1 MYVFGL
7 TNSDQTPDQI
17 AGDFMTLTDVDLIA
31 ILDGGGSA
39 EMMRYNMK
47 EHRVEYLHDTGK
59 KTSGC
64 LAMIGA
70 TITIPA
76 DPIQPEPAPAD
87 PSETEKDEEIPM
99 EEEKPQEQQ
108 ELKPVEGWTD
118 PEPQTGVIKE
128 RIAALISVKS
138 ILTLVLTGVFAYL
151 VTRQITIPDFFQDI
165 YKIIIIW
172 FFGYQTG
179 KAEKK

>member
-17 AGDFMTLTDVDLIA
+17 AGDFMTMVDVDLIA

-47 EHRVEYLHDTGK
+47 EHRVEYLHDTGR

-70 TITIPA
+70 PITIPA

-118 PEPQTGVIKE
+118 PEHQTSIIKE
-128 RIAALISVKS
+128 RIAALLSVKS
-138 ILTLVLTGVFAYL
+138 IITLVLTYIFASL
-151 VTRQITIPDFFQDI
+151 VIRQIEIPEFFKEI
-165 YKIIIIW
+165 YKLIIVW
-172 FFGYQTG
+172 FFGYQSG